1 MTINDSGQ
9 VTGYADTAGDDTIH
23 AFLWDGTR
31 MQDLG
36 TLGGRHSFGVAI
48 NDSGQVTG
56 CASTA
61 GGELSRLPLGRH
73 EDAGPRH
80 AGGHV

>member
-1 MTINDSGQ
+1 
-9 VTGYADTAGDDTIH
+9 
-23 AFLWDGTR
+23 

-36 TLGGRHSFGVAI
+36 TLGGTFSLGVAI
-48 NDSGQVTG
+48 NASGQVTG
-56 CASTA
+56 IADTA
-61 GGELSRLPLGRH
+61 GGATSRLPVGRH